1 MPRSAPGVAKLAPP
15 RPEGAVRR
23 GRLHALFL
31 ERQRKP
37 IGWVVGPPGAGKTT
51 AVASFLAETARP
63 TLWYRV
69 DEGDA
74 DPATFFLYLWQ
85 AVASHARPNC
95 KPLPLL
101 TPEYLGDIPGFAR
114 RWFREAFRCLP
125 TGMALVLDNFQ
136 DAGEDIAL
144 HRALAAAF
152 EEIPDGATVFVV
164 SRRDAPPPFARA
176 TVNGAIAT
184 IDWEDLRLTTNESAG
199 LMEARGVADPNV
211 ARQIQ
216 ARANGWMAGTVLMSD
231 RVTRSGAIVQD
242 ADAQQSLETV
252 FDYFAGLAFDSA
264 EPRVQ
269 AILVR
274 TSLLPSVN
282 ASTAEAVTG
291 DPEAIRQVDWL
302 CRRNLFVDKAGST
315 RPEYHFH
322 PLFQAFLRARAC
334 SMLSSAERCSTL
346 ARGAHALEEGGVVEH
361 AFALFIEAGACAD
374 AERLLLANASAFID
388 QGRWKTL
395 EEWLGRLPA
404 SARDANPWLAYWLGR
419 SRINVSP
426 VDAQP
431 VLADAYDRFVR
442 AGDMVGQMLSA
453 VGVIEALYF
462 EYCDFSAMDAWLNRI
477 IPLLESGIRPPTADD
492 ELRTNAVVMAV
503 CSYRLSDYANL
514 ERCVRRVEE
523 LLGVAIE
530 PNLRIAGAGMLHA
543 HVVATADRDLEQR
556 ARTAGR
562 ALLALPNVTAYRSAH
577 YLGMD
582 GYSHYL
588 MGRYDDAI
596 DVLSQAEA
604 ITVEFGLDGLG
615 SLVGAWRAMAELR
628 SNRVAEATATVARC
642 RSKRLPETG
651 PMRAVL
657 TMAEAGLDFAN
668 GSTTRVVE
676 GVMRALSHWKGTG
689 QSVGFVM
696 VSWYAAHLAL
706 AVGNLAAA
714 AAALEGARA
723 RLSSPVAAGMVG
735 AQCLLEAW
743 LYQELGNADARDNLL
758 REAMQRAG
766 DPCTRV
772 RYRWYPLALAAMM
785 PVTIAHDIETATA
798 IELIRE
804 FDVTPP
810 VVDVGNWPWPVRIF
824 TLGRFDLQI
833 DGKPAAFSRKAPRR
847 LLEVLKA
854 LIAFGGEDVDERKLA
869 DALWS
874 EGDGDNGIHALRV
887 SLTRLR
893 KLLGGADAI
902 QVADG
907 KVSLGPARC
916 WVDALAFERATSE
929 PASSRLDTLERAC
942 DLYRGAF
949 LGNDAEHPWLLPTRE
964 RLRTRFVVKIAA
976 LGAGLEATCSWDRAA
991 TWYQRGIDADPLVE
1005 AFHQGVIRC
1014 HMRADRRAEA
1024 LGAYRRLRQTLS
1036 VVLGIAPSASSEAL
1050 YRTLYEAEPDRQSV
1064 ANS

>member
-37 IGWVVGPPGAGKTT
+37 IVWVVGPPGAGKTT
-51 AVASFLAETARP
+51 MVASFLAETARP

-74 DPATFFLYLWQ
+74 DQATFFLYLGQ
-85 AVASHARPNC
+85 AVATRAGPDC
-95 KPLPLL
+95 KSLPLL
-101 TPEYLGDIPGFAR
+101 TPEYLGDIAGFAR

-125 TGMALVLDNFQ
+125 SGMALVFDNFQ
-136 DAGEDIAL
+136 DAGEEIAL

-152 EEIPDGATVFVV
+152 EEIPEGANVVVV
-164 SRRDAPPPFARA
+164 SRRDPPPPFARA

-199 LMEARGVADPNV
+199 LIKARGVADPNI
-211 ARQIQ
+211 AREIQ
-216 ARANGWMAGTVLMSD
+216 AQTNGWMAGTVLMTD
-231 RVTRSGAIVQD
+231 RVARSGAIVQD
-242 ADAQQSLETV
+242 AHAESLETV
-252 FDYFAGLAFDSA
+252 FDYFAGLAFDAA
-264 EPRVQ
+264 EPWVQ

-274 TSLLPSVN
+274 TSLLPGVN

-315 RPEYHFH
+315 GPEYHFH

-334 SMLSSAERCSTL
+334 SMLSSAERCAIL
-346 ARGAHALEEGGVVEH
+346 ARGARALKEGGAVEH
-361 AFALFIEAGACAD
+361 AFALFIEAGAWAD

-395 EEWLGRLPA
+395 EEWLERLP
-404 SARDANPWLAYWLGR
+404 SGARDANPWLAYWLGR

-431 VLADAYDRFVR
+431 LLADAYDRFAR

-477 IPLLESGIRPPTADD
+477 IPLLEIGVRPPTADD

-503 CSYRLSDYANL
+503 CSYRLSAYANL
-514 ERCVRRVEE
+514 DRCVRRVEV
-523 LLGVAIE
+523 LLSTAIE
-530 PNLRIAGAGMLHA
+530 PNLRIAVAGMLHA
-543 HVVATADRDLEQR
+543 HVVVTGDRELEQR
-556 ARTAGR
+556 ACAAGR
-562 ALLALPNVTAYRSAH
+562 ALLALPQLTAYRSAH

-588 MGRYDDAI
+588 MGRYGQAI
-596 DVLSQAEA
+596 AVLAQAEA
-604 ITVEFGLDGLG
+604 ITVEHGLEGLG

-628 SNRVAEATATVARC
+628 SGQLTEATATVARC
-642 RSKRLPETG
+642 RSKRTPATG
-651 PMRAVL
+651 PTRAL
-657 TMAEAGLDFAN
+657 LEMAVAGLDFAH
-668 GSTTRVVE
+668 GRTTRVME
-676 GVMRALSHWKGTG
+676 GMRGAVSHWEGTG
-689 QSVGFVM
+689 QKVGFVM
-696 VSWYAAHLAL
+696 VSWNAAHLAL
-706 AVGNLAAA
+706 AVGNVEAAA
-714 AAALEGARA
+714 SILGAARA
-723 RLSSPVAAGMVG
+723 RLTSPIAVGMLG

-743 LYQELGNADARDNLL
+743 LHHASGNTTARDGLL
-758 REAMQRAG
+758 REAMQRAAN
-766 DPCTRV
+766 PRARF

-785 PVTIAHDIETATA
+785 PVAIEHDIEVATA
-798 IELIRE
+798 RELIHE
-804 FDVTPP
+804 FDVRPP
-810 VVDVGNWPWPVRIF
+810 SPNVESWPWPVQIY
-824 TLGRFDLQI
+824 TLGRFDLLI

-854 LIAFGGEDVDERKLA
+854 IIAFGGEEIDERRLI
-869 DALWS
+869 DALWPDD
-874 EGDGDNGIHALRV
+874 EGDNGLHALRV

-893 KLLGGADAI
+893 KLLGRADAI

-907 KVSLGPARC
+907 KVSLDPARC
-916 WVDALAFERATSE
+916 WVDAIAFEWSVSNPETADLAE
-929 PASSRLDTLERAC
+929 IERAC
-942 DLYRGAF
+942 ELYRGPF
-949 LGNDAEHPWLLPTRE
+949 LGNDAEHAWLLPMRE
-964 RLRTRFVVKIAA
+964 RLRTRFVEKIAA
-976 LGAGLEATCSWDRAA
+976 LGAAFEAPSAWDSAA
-991 TWYQRGIDADPLVE
+991 GWYQRGINADPLIE
-1005 AFHQGVIRC
+1005 AFHQGLIRC

-1050 YRTLYEAEPDRQSV
+1050 YRLLYDAEPDRQSV